1 MKKLFVATLL
11 LSFTACDDTYT
22 TREVCLDADMNLMV
36 RETENVRMY
45 LRDIYDD
52 EDSCEENGGT
62 WYWEC
67 KESGAHHPIADDEYG
82 LYNQGES
89 NQDVC
94 PQ

>member
-1 MKKLFVATLL
+1 MKTLFVITLL
-11 LSFTACDDTYT
+11 FTFLACDDTYST
-22 TREVCLDADMNLMV
+22 AEVCLDENMAPIPE
-36 RETENVRMY
+36 REDGQVH

-67 KESGAHHPIADDEYG
+67 IESGAHHPIADEEVG
-82 LYNQGES
+82 LYNGGTS

-94 PQ
+94 PR